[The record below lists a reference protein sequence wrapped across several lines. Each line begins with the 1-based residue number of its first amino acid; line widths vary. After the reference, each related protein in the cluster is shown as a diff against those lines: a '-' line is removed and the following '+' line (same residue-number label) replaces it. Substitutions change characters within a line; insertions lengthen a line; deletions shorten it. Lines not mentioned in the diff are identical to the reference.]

1 MAPTIVA
8 AKALVSVPLYT
19 CDFDPLEPTRLIVG
33 GGGGASNSGVGNKII
48 VFDASK
54 PRELTLAAEAELSKN
69 EDNPT
74 SLAVGNNHFIYA
86 GLNSGPHDIA
96 EGKNRHFRVYEIQN
110 VGREEKKGAN
120 SESSELKIFERSKC
134 SLFSGN
140 DKDSYQR
147 ITRLSRVLPEY
158 QTQLGVVATG
168 LAQNHEIIFF
178 ETNGSDP
185 PRTRGVLQIEKEAV
199 DVDIFQ
205 TDKKEF
211 IFAYCDEY
219 SIYTKRVAPEMECEE
234 LQCVYKNE
242 PLVNNN
248 KARIPSLRSIRWL
261 VHDHILALT
270 NSQSGV
276 ILSIIKLSLERA
288 VRRQVVNSVRLPR
301 RLKKATGLC
310 LANLS
315 LPEISVKAKGC
326 TQFVIAVA
334 GHDRSLFL
342 FTVDAKLDT
351 GISKFSAL
359 TPFRTFQNVHP
370 LQITSLAFSGLFRVN
385 GPAKSNMIPPPL
397 RLASVGISNTVVVHT
412 LPLFPIPSS
421 TQNGQEKY
429 IRYVVVLPSRTRTK
443 VLLLGIS
450 IMAVLFAGIL
460 IQGLINQNSSVLL
473 KTQVRDRNG
482 VQE

>member
-1 MAPTIVA
+1 MAPKIVA
-8 AKALVSVPLYT
+8 SKALVSVPLYT
-19 CDFDPLEPTRLIVG
+19 CDFDPLEPSRLIVG
-33 GGGGASNSGVGNKII
+33 GGGGANKSGVSNKIVSI

-54 PRELTLAAEAELSKN
+54 PGELKLAAEAELSKN

-110 VGREEKKGAN
+110 ACREEKKETD

-134 SLFSGN
+134 SLFSGK

-147 ITRLSRVLPEY
+147 ITRLSRVCPEY
-158 QTQLGVVATG
+158 QSQIGVVATG
-168 LAQNHEIIFF
+168 LAQKHEIILF

-185 PRTRGVLQIEKEAV
+185 PRTRDVLQVEREAV
-199 DVDIFQ
+199 DADIFQ
-205 TDKKEF
+205 TDKTKF
-211 IFAYCDEY
+211 ILAYCDEY
-219 SIYTKRVAPEMECEE
+219 SIYTKRVAPEMENEE
-234 LQCVYKNE
+234 LQCVYKIE
-242 PLVNNN
+242 PPVNKK
-248 KARIPSLRSIRWL
+248 KARIPSLRAIRWL

-270 NSQSGV
+270 NSHSGV
-276 ILSIIKLSLERA
+276 TLSIIKHPLERA
-288 VRRQVVNSVRLPR
+288 VQRQVVNSVRLPR

-310 LANLS
+310 LTNLTF
-315 LPEISVKAKGC
+315 PEILLKAKGY

-342 FTVDAKLDT
+342 FTVDAKLGT

-359 TPFRTFQNVHP
+359 TPFRVFQNVHP
-370 LQITSLAFSGLFRVN
+370 LQITSLAFSSLYRVN
-385 GPAKSNMIPPPL
+385 GPAKSNTIPPPL

-412 LPLFPIPSS
+412 LPLFSISSS
-421 TQNGQEKY
+421 TQSGQENYK
-429 IRYVVVLPSRTRTK
+429 RYVVVLPSRTRTK

-450 IMAVLFAGIL
+450 IMAVLLAGIL
-460 IQGLINQNSSVLL
+460 IQGLINQIHSAPL
-473 KTQVRDRNG
+473 KIQVRD
-482 VQE
+482 